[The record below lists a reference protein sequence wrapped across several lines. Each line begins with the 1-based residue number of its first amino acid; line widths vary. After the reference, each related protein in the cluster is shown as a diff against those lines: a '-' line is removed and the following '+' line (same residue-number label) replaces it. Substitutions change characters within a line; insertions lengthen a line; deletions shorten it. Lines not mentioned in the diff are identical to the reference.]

1 MVFATF
7 SSSIENVA
15 MMVGIVADQIGMGI
29 INVILITTIQ
39 FVVMME
45 ETVAKAMFSPLAT
58 VFVRMKTTMQDA
70 ALTEETVV
78 WQASTQPRVLIAN
91 ARQKMK

>member
-1 MVFATF
+1 MTV
-7 SSSIENVA
+7 E
-15 MMVGIVADQIGMGI
+15 IVANLIGMGTA
-29 INVILITTIQ
+29 NAILVMTIQ

-45 ETVAKAMFSPLAT
+45 ETVAKAILKPL
-58 VFVRMKTTMQDA
+58 VMVIVRTKITMQDA

-78 WQASTQPRVLIAN
+78 WQTSTQPHVLNAN